1 MSEKIGYREN
11 YELLRE
17 LFPGRA
23 TVSTT
28 EAAQAI
34 GIDVRTIR
42 AAIELVRDPLPSCK
56 IGEKKVVIPIPAL
69 ARWMCGRR

>member
-1 MSEKIGYREN
+1 MLEKAGYREN

-23 TVSTT
+23 TVTT
-28 EAAQAI
+28 VEAAEAM
-34 GIDVRTIR
+34 GADVRTIR

-69 ARWMCGRR
+69 ARWMCGK